1 MTVAEAEQVEAEEAA
16 AGATP
21 VVPRDLA
28 AIAIQVAGHR
38 LPLTKGRRPVP
49 PTIQTTEMTTRVL
62 TMMTK
67 ALARDQRTSHSN
79 VGSLMR

>member
-1 MTVAEAEQVEAEEAA
+1 MTVAEAEQAEAEEAA

-21 VVPRDLA
+21 VMPRDLA
-28 AIAIQVAGHR
+28 AIVIQVAGHR
-38 LPLTKGRRPVP
+38 LPLTKGRRPVLP
-49 PTIQTTEMTTRVL
+49 MIQTTEMTTRAS
-62 TMMTK
+62 TMMMK

>member
-1 MTVAEAEQVEAEEAA
+1 MTVAGAEEAEAEEAA

-38 LPLTKGRRPVP
+38 LPLAKGRRPVP
-49 PTIQTTEMTTRVL
+49 PTIQTTEMTTRAL
-62 TMMTK
+62 TMKMK
-67 ALARDQRTSHSN
+67 ALIRDQKTSLSN
-79 VGSLMR
+79 VGSLTR